1 MIKIAA
7 RVIIMPPNNCTS
19 VIYWPDKKIGDK
31 NSIKTGISWNI
42 ITIIV
47 VSSLFRALKYS
58 TNAKVVIMELINSIR
73 MLGISKAS

>member
-73 MLGISKAS
+73 MLGMSKAS